1 MTTILTLT
9 AMFGAIRHSVPKV
22 SYVSFLDIW
31 MLTCMLFIFLCIL
44 EFVVVTCFI
53 RANNKR
59 RGEQVESACKLA
71 LPVWFFAFNCIY
83 WTVLLLTKGSVPLQN
98 YQNSFQQLV

>member
-1 MTTILTLT
+1 MWR
-9 AMFGAIRHSVPKV
+9 FGLGGDCFELIISPFHLVEDLCGIFGSCL
-22 SYVSFLDIW
+22 FL
-31 MLTCMLFIFLCIL
+31 FL

-71 LPVWFFAFNCIY
+71 LPVCFFAFNCIY